1 LIKEEIMTS
10 TSLRPLIG
18 LTCCSDRGPDWI
30 PHAPEKYL
38 DFLFRDY
45 QRGVEF
51 AGGIPVLIPIV
62 KELSTIKVLLDRIDG
77 LILTGGPDVTTRVY
91 GEEPKVGIRRMDYER
106 DLIEIEATKE
116 AKRRGIPMLGI
127 CRGIQLLAVAFGGT
141 LHQDI
146 SIELPGSLDHNQ
158 KAPKRTNTHKVRLK
172 EKSRLF
178 EILEEEVLWVN
189 SNHHQAIKVLPSHF
203 VATAKASDGIIEAIE
218 DPRERFLIGVQWHP
232 EATWIHDKASQS
244 LFAALVKAAG
254 EVMR

>member
-1 LIKEEIMTS
+1 MTPPS
-10 TSLRPLIG
+10 QRPLIG

-30 PHAPEKYL
+30 PHASEQYL

-51 AGGIPVLIPIV
+51 AGGIPALIPIV
-62 KELSTIKVLLDRIDG
+62 KDLSTVKALLGRIDG
-77 LILTGGPDVTTRVY
+77 LILTGGPDVSTRFY
-91 GEEPKVGIRRMDYER
+91 GEEPKVGIRGMDYER

-116 AKRRGIPMLGI
+116 AKKRSIPILGI
-127 CRGIQLLAVAFGGT
+127 CRGIQLIAVAFGGT

-146 SIELPGSLDHNQ
+146 SRELPRSLDHSQ
-158 KAPKRTNTHKVRLK
+158 KAPKRINTHKVKLNT
-172 EKSRLF
+172 KSRLF
-178 EILEEEVLWVN
+178 KILQEETIWVN
-189 SNHHQAIKVLPSHF
+189 SNHHQAIKALPSHF

-232 EATWIHDKASQS
+232 EATWIHDKASQK